1 MNFARQWMDRQTADR
16 ATDSHTHCHSRSYK
30 QRYNR
35 TTLIYER
42 AAQRHTRS
50 KPETVLSGGGG
61 LPFRTGSA
69 AAQQRIMTEE
79 KAIGAAIRL
88 QAILRMAAMKRRMAK
103 EKDARLHAAIAL
115 QAHWRGAQARAAQSE
130 LRAEVSD
137 AAILVQAHRRGF
149 VQRRRSLEHQL
160 HLYQKVVKLQA
171 RWRML
176 VARRKR
182 EAWRGAWLPHAATQ
196 RRGVVGEQPHTVSPS
211 SANSAT
217 KVAQA
222 YRIGETAQRT
232 PGILRASKSS
242 GSLTGSRKMVHL
254 DTPTPA
260 ALGGPPAP
268 IQLMTSSKVAS
279 LRAKIDAARASAEQF
294 EVDARDLHQARSGG
308 RKDEYR
314 RAAHQGT
321 LRSHEKR
328 STRALLDREERF
340 SHKAVREDELNELR
354 RRAKARSANSA
365 KARVPTLAV
374 WRGDMP
380 RDLFRWS
387 SSPQLPSHFERVPAA
402 LRTLA
407 PIDRKPQGT
416 RKPPE
421 YGEAM
426 GQTW

>member
-1 MNFARQWMDRQTADR
+1 
-16 ATDSHTHCHSRSYK
+16 
-30 QRYNR
+30 
-35 TTLIYER
+35 
-42 AAQRHTRS
+42 
-50 KPETVLSGGGG
+50 
-61 LPFRTGSA
+61 
-69 AAQQRIMTEE
+69 MTEE
-79 KAIGAAIRL
+79 KTIGAAIRL
-88 QAILRMAAMKRRMAK
+88 QAILRMAVMKQRMAK

-115 QAHWRGAQARAAQSE
+115 QAAWRGAQARAAQSE
-130 LRAEVSD
+130 LRVEVSD

-149 VQRRRSLEHQL
+149 VQRRRNLEHQL

-182 EAWRGAWLPHAATQ
+182 EAWRGAWLPHAAMQ
-196 RRGVVGEQPHTVSPS
+196 GRVVGKQPHTVKPS

-222 YRIGETAQRT
+222 YRIGETAQRAA
-232 PGILRASKSS
+232 GMRSSKSS
-242 GSLTGSRKMVHL
+242 GSLPWSRKVVHF
-254 DTPTPA
+254 DTPTPVT
-260 ALGGPPAP
+260 LGGPPAP

-279 LRAKIDAARASAEQF
+279 LRAKIDAARACAEQL
-294 EVDARDLHQARSGG
+294 EVDARELHQARSGG

-314 RAAHQGT
+314 RAAHQGI
-321 LRSHEKR
+321 LRRHEKR
-328 STRALLDREERF
+328 SSRELLDREERF
-340 SHKAVREDELNELR
+340 SHKAVREDDLNQLR

-365 KARVPTLAV
+365 KARVPTLTV

-407 PIDRKPQGT
+407 PIDRKPQPT
-416 RKPPE
+416 RNPPE